1 LGVVKQTN
9 NTHPKK
15 FLPDANPGKKN
26 VGWRQ
31 SEVLERRYIA
41 MSLGEKLRN
50 LRLKTKK
57 TLSEQSKLLKVSMNS
72 VYRWEHDLA
81 MPRKPM
87 LRTMADHYG
96 VPLDWLLSESATASL
111 ISEIEQNLLGMFRKL
126 PDNSRYKVLGYVERM
141 CVEEYGI
148 ETQFEYYD
156 H

>member
-1 LGVVKQTN
+1 MGVVKRTN
-9 NTHPKK
+9 NTYPKK
-15 FLPDANPGKKN
+15 YLPDANPGKKY

-72 VYRWEHDLA
+72 VYRWEHDLTV
-81 MPRKPM
+81 PRKAM
-87 LRTMADHYG
+87 LKTLADHYA
-96 VPLDWLLSESATASL
+96 VPLDWLLSEGSAASL
-111 ISEIEQNLLGMFRKL
+111 VSEVEQNLLGMFRKL

-141 CVEEYGI
+141 CVEEFDIDSSY
-148 ETQFEYYD
+148 
-156 H
+156 